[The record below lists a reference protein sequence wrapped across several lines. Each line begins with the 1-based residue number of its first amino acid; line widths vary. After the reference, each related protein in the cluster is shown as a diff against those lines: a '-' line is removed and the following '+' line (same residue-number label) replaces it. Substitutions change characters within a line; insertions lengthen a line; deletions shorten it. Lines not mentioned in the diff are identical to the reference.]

1 MVTISLGLVIL
12 LITTLG
18 YLSNILNWRYI
29 NYGAIR
35 FLYYIGALV
44 HETSHAVLCILTGAK
59 ILEFTVFS
67 EQPRVVHEKSK
78 IPFLGELLIS
88 AAPIAGGL
96 LFLFLVNRYLLG
108 NYFALPQ
115 ASDWQSWGS
124 ALRAPLGFL
133 LQINLLQWQSWVMV
147 LLLFNAGAM
156 LGPST
161 QDLKNVWP
169 ALIILFFVNY
179 PPVAAIGLAALGLIV
194 ANIILQILVIVSMAL
209 LRRSRTAGIVFCA
222 AAALVVVF
230 MLFWH
235 ANYTVK
241 AAPIPTGLDP
251 NFITQVDECFL
262 PTAAVYGYDL
272 RITSGFRSIA
282 QQQQIYDQGRLEDGT
297 IVSEAPPG
305 HSLHNYG
312 FAVDIVDRINGYN
325 LDWPQLIAIGA
336 YCGLGNG
343 GVGDYPHFEYRGG
356 LDTDQFAAGLR
367 PTPLTLPC
375 PAMATRAAAGQALT
389 LQDLR
394 ACGAPN
400 FPK

>member
-1 MVTISLGLVIL
+1 MATNIGVIII
-12 LITTLG
+12 LITGLG
-18 YLSNILNWRYI
+18 YLSNFLNWRYL
-29 NYGAIR
+29 NNGVIR

-59 ILEFTVFS
+59 IEEFTIFS
-67 EQPRVVHEKSK
+67 DQPRVVHRKSR
-78 IPFLGELLIS
+78 IPLLGELLIS

-108 NYFALPQ
+108 NYFALTP
-115 ASDWQSWGS
+115 A
-124 ALRAPLGFL
+124 ALLHL
-133 LQINLLQWQSWVMV
+133 NLLQWQSWVMI

-169 ALIILFFVNY
+169 V
-179 PPVAAIGLAALGLIV
+179 LIV
-194 ANIILQILVIVSMAL
+194 LLFIYYAPIAAFGLMALVLIAANIVLQIIAITLIFL
-209 LRRSRTAGIVFCA
+209 LRRSRVAAIVFA
-222 AAALVVVF
+222 VVVAVVLIV
-230 MLFWH
+230 LFWR
-235 ANYTVK
+235 ATYVVK

-251 NFITQVDECFL
+251 NFITQVDDCFL

-297 IVSEAPPG
+297 VVSEAPPG

-312 FAVDIVDRINGYN
+312 FAVDIVDRTKGYDV
-325 LDWPQLIAIGA
+325 DWSQLIAIGA

-356 LDTDQFAAGLR
+356 LDTDQFAVGMR
-367 PTPLTLPC
+367 PAPLTLPC
-375 PAMATRAAAGQALT
+375 PAMATRAAAGQVLT

-394 ACGAPN
+394 ACDAPSL
-400 FPK
+400 